1 MIALVWAANVLGWP
15 ILHIAI
21 GSIALCVPS
30 HVFARDTWLTAPRPW
45 EQDGDAYRDWLAIRK
60 WKYLLPDGAPW
71 LGGFA
76 KKKLLSRDPTCIA
89 QFLIETRRAEIAHW
103 FMLGCLPIF
112 FIWNPPW
119 ARWPLTCPAYLRS
132 AITAWSL
139 AASPAFNATLSS
151 DYEPTR
157 TEIQSSASQATLPD
171 PSVLQ
176 VR

>member
-21 GSIALCVPS
+21 GFIALRVPP
-30 HVFARDTWLTAPRPW
+30 HIFACDTWLTAARSW
-45 EQDGDAYRDWLAIRK
+45 EQDGHVYRDWLAIRK

-71 LGGFA
+71 LGGSA
-76 KKKLLSRDPTCIA
+76 KKKLLGRDPTCIA

-119 ARWPLTCPAYLRS
+119 ARWVMAFY
-132 AITAWSL
+132 AL
-139 AASPAFNATLSS
+139 AANLPCILAQRYNRLVLNRIARSRC
-151 DYEPTR
+151 R
-157 TEIQSSASQATLPD
+157 TF
-171 PSVLQ
+171 
-176 VR
+176 VRL